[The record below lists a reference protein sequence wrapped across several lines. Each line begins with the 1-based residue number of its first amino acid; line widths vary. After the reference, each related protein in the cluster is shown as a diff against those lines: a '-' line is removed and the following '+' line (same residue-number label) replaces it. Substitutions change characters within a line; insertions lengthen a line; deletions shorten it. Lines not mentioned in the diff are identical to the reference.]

1 MEEVVIVSA
10 VRTPIGSFMGALSP
24 LSATA
29 LGGVAVAEAVH
40 RAGIEPGVVDEVL
53 LGNVLSAGL
62 GQAPARQAA
71 RAAGLPD
78 HVGATT
84 INKVCGSGLK
94 AVMLG
99 AAQIRAGDAQVIV
112 AGGMESMSNAPYLL
126 PKARAGLRMGHGQLL
141 DAMIHDG
148 LWDPYHD
155 YHMGAT
161 GELVASRYPVSRA
174 ESDRYALASY
184 EKALRAQSSGAF
196 AAEIVPVPLPARKS
210 SRTPAGAESVVVDEE
225 PRETSLEQLAAL
237 RPAFQSDGTITAGN
251 ASKISDGAA
260 ALVLMS
266 AGRAAENG
274 IRPLARI
281 VATAQ
286 HAREPEW
293 VMMAPAPA
301 VRTLLAKAGK
311 SVSEIDFFEI
321 NEPFAAA
328 AVALT
333 RELALPEERVNISG
347 GAVALGHP
355 IGATGARILT
365 TLVHGLLRT
374 GGRLGVAA
382 LCLGGGEAVA
392 VMVEAINHG

>member
-1 MEEVVIVSA
+1 
-10 VRTPIGSFMGALSP
+10 MGALSP
-24 LSATA
+24 LSAPA
-29 LGGVAVAEAVH
+29 LGGIAVAEAVR
-40 RAGIEPGVVDEVL
+40 RAGIAPETVDEVL

-62 GQAPARQAA
+62 GQAPARQAT

-78 HVGATT
+78 AVGATT

-99 AAQIRAGDAQVIV
+99 ASQIRAGEAEVIV

-141 DAMIHDG
+141 DSMVHDG

-155 YHMGAT
+155 FHMGAT
-161 GELVASRYPVSRA
+161 GELVAARFPVSRE

-184 EKALRAQSSGAF
+184 EKALRAQSEGAF
-196 AAEIVPVPLPARKS
+196 TAEIVPVDLPRTKARS
-210 SRTPAGAESVVVDEE
+210 QEVGTPTPAGARSCLQDEE

-237 RPAFQSDGTITAGN
+237 RPAFQPDGTITAGN

-266 AGRAAENG
+266 GARAAREG

-281 VATAQ
+281 VATES
-286 HAREPEW
+286 HAAEPEW

-301 VRTLLAKAGK
+301 VQKLLAKAGK
-311 SVSEIDFFEI
+311 SVGEIDLFEL

-328 AVALT
+328 AVALI
-333 RELALPEERVNISG
+333 RELELPEECVNVCG

-365 TLVHGLLRT
+365 TLLHSLIRT
-374 GGRLGVAA
+374 NGRLGVAA

-392 VMVEAINHG
+392 VMVEVMAHA